1 MAVYTRRGQHY
12 CSTHVDRK
20 HEQPLRKR
28 GPYVPYVEAMLGTLD
43 IVHLIYSRLTKTEFM
58 AANHCNPK
66 HDKV

>member
-1 MAVYTRRGQHY
+1 MVNTTIR
-12 CSTHVDRK
+12 STHVDRK
-20 HEQPLRKR
+20 HEQHLRKR
-28 GPYVPYVEAMLGTLD
+28 GPYVEAMLGTLD